1 MMRVQNA
8 GLFPTRRAVLRLGLC
23 AAALRYPPARANTPD
38 LALIGRKRAATA
50 ADSARIAALQSRQSG
65 MLFFDNFADPADLE
79 RNWSVFTDDRS
90 DLMACRS
97 ADSLHPG
104 SSGLQIATVQAS
116 HCHDRWSTGE
126 IISKRGFGFGYFEAY
141 LRIAAAPGIDNA
153 FWLTTQGGSND
164 GSGDE
169 FEIDVAEVMYP
180 NDVHITLHRHNLEK
194 HKDDIEL
201 GFDHRA
207 TDPLAD
213 GYHYYSALWTRDEII
228 FGFNGQAMGVIE
240 TNGVIHGSVNL
251 RVSTALG
258 SFGGAPPADSKGLA
272 MDVKHVRVL
281 SA

>member
-23 AAALRYPPARANTPD
+23 AAALRYSPARANTPD
-38 LALIGRKRAATA
+38 PALIGRKRAATA

-65 MLFFDNFADPADLE
+65 VLFFDNFADPADLE

-104 SSGLQIATVQAS
+104 PSGLQIATVQAS

-207 TDPLAD
+207 TEPLAD

-251 RVSTALG
+251 RFSTARG

>member
-38 LALIGRKRAATA
+38 LALIGRKRAATV

-104 SSGLQIATVQAS
+104 PSGLQIATVQAS

>member
-1 MMRVQNA
+1 MTRVQNA

-23 AAALRYPPARANTPD
+23 AAALRYSPAHANAPD
-38 LALIGRKRAATA
+38 PALIGRKRAATA
-50 ADSARIAALQSRQSG
+50 ADSARIAALQGRQSG
-65 MLFFDNFADPADLE
+65 VLFFDHFADPADLA

-104 SSGLQIATVQAS
+104 RSGLQIETVQAS

-141 LRIAAAPGIDNA
+141 LRIASAPGIDNA
-153 FWLTTQGGSND
+153 FWLTTQGGS
-164 GSGDE
+164 GDE
-169 FEIDVAEVMYP
+169 FEIDIAEVMYP

-207 TDPLAD
+207 TEPLAD

-240 TNGVIHGSVNL
+240 TAGVIHGSVNL

-258 SFGGAPPADSKGLA
+258 SFGGAPPAVPQGLA

>member
-104 SSGLQIATVQAS
+104 PSGLQIATVQAS